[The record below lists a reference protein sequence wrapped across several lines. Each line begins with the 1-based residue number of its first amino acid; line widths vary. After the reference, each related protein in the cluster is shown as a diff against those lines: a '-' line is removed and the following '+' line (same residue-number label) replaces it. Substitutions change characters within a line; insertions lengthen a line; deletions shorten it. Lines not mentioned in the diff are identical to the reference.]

1 LQGSPKF
8 DILATILNNTQQSG
22 CISIASFRPREFGQ
36 MASNWPFNYR
46 STLWLLLSNI
56 VLSQTCPRQG
66 NDSTVDSE
74 VDSRLEKDNF

>member
-8 DILATILNNTQQSG
+8 DILATILNNIQPPG
-22 CISIASFRPREFGQ
+22 CISIASFRPNWP
-36 MASNWPFNYR
+36 NWPFNYR
-46 STLWLLLSNI
+46 SRLWLFLSNI

-66 NDSTVDSE
+66 NDSTADSE